1 MTDSQN
7 DNPAC
12 PYCGV
17 PLASAK
23 AQQCFAC
30 GWDWHDPDNPQQRGD
45 PNWNRFGLGAEGNY
59 ATERERELF
68 DQFAA
73 CPAVEIT
80 GVVSASGYGAAKSH
94 GEILWS
100 LLITLDAW
108 RVGSGPV
115 RTESLTLR
123 RKVSR
128 KGLQAFQDRIE
139 AETVIKVRARLP
151 EKNVFGSP
159 EAFLEE
165 LIERDSDDSEL
176 HEYLAGLQ
184 KPVTRQDDFFGTLT
198 FDRRLHWYT
207 ANAIWNGDPIDLHV
221 SGDQPD
227 HVDSALQVAR
237 ALWDDQITWS
247 QRIRDY
253 AVQELL
259 HVKNENWLDQG
270 EAELG
275 AEQFMNKMRLQA
287 ITVHADGSFVFWHD
301 DGGLFWGHSIQ
312 IRGTLSEGPTD
323 ADIPG

>member
-45 PNWNRFGLGAEGNY
+45 PNWNRFGLGAEGTY

-68 DQFAA
+68 DQFAT

-80 GVVSASGYGAAKSH
+80 GIVSASGCGAAMS
-94 GEILWS
+94 GGDMWS
-100 LLITLDAW
+100 LLITFDAW

-128 KGLQAFQDRIE
+128 RELRAFQDRIE
-139 AETVIKVRARLP
+139 AETVIKVRARVLDK
-151 EKNVFGSP
+151 EVFGSP
-159 EAFLEE
+159 EALLEE

-176 HEYLAGLQ
+176 HEYLAELK
-184 KPVTRQDDFFGTLT
+184 KPVTHQDDLFGTFT
-198 FDRRLHWYT
+198 FDRRPRWYT
-207 ANAIWNGDPIDLHV
+207 ANAIWNGDPVDLHL
-221 SGDQPD
+221 SADQPD
-227 HVDSALQVAR
+227 DVDSAVQVAR
-237 ALWDDQITWS
+237 ALWGAQTVWS

-259 HVKNENWLDQG
+259 HVKNENWLDEG
-270 EAELG
+270 EGELG
-275 AEQFMNKMRLQA
+275 AEEFKNRMRLEA
-287 ITVHADGSFVFWHD
+287 VTVCADGSFEFWHD

-312 IRGTLSEGPTD
+312 IGGTLSEGPTD